1 MTVETITNGIEDL
14 DPNFPA
20 GTDPVSEGDNHVRN
34 LKTALGLS
42 FPNTSGAWNTTSEIR
57 ASGFDAKTVKIR
69 NVGTPVD
76 ATDAARKGETDALDA
91 RVGALEAQGVQYRSF
106 GTWDSGADQQ
116 FPNIAGGTG
125 DFTVER
131 TDTGTYNI
139 TFTETASGQWDQSL
153 SVQTLGLG
161 SFSLA
166 RDIDVFPFDANTFIV
181 TVYNSNNGQTID
193 ANLTF
198 IRLAN

>member
-34 LKTALGLS
+34 IKTALDLS

-57 ASGFDAKTVKIR
+57 ASGYDAKDVKIR
-69 NVGTPVD
+69 NVGTPTV
-76 ATDAARKGETDALDA
+76 ATDAARKGETDALSA
-91 RVGALEAQGVQYRSF
+91 RVDALEAQGVQYRSF

-131 TDTGTYNI
+131 TAVGTYNI
-139 TFTETASGQWDQSL
+139 TFDEVASGQWDQSL
-153 SVQTLGLG
+153 SVQTLGVAP
-161 SFSLA
+161 FSLN
-166 RDIDVFPFDANTFIV
+166 RSIDVYPFDAATFIV
-181 TVYNSNNGQTID
+181 TVYNAGNGNEVD

>member
-42 FPNTSGAWNTTSEIR
+42 FPNSTGAWNTSNEMR
-57 ASGFDAKTVKIR
+57 AGGFDAKTVKIR

-76 ATDAARKGETDALDA
+76 ATDAARKGETDALSD
-91 RVGALEAQGVQYRSF
+91 RVSALEAQGVQYRSF
-106 GTWDSGADQQ
+106 GSWDSGADQQ

-131 TDTGTYNI
+131 IGVGQYAI
-139 TFTETASGQWDQSL
+139 TFTEAAAGQWEQSI
-153 SVQTLGLG
+153 SVMTIGIPP
-161 SFSLA
+161 FSLQ
-166 RDIDVFPFDANTFIV
+166 RDIDVYPANATQVFIY
-181 TVYNSNNGQTID
+181 VYNSNNGQAID

>member
-34 LKTALGLS
+34 IKTALDLS
-42 FPNTSGAWNTTSEIR
+42 FPNTSGAWNTTSEVR

-69 NVGTPVD
+69 NVGTPTES
-76 ATDAARKGETDALDA
+76 TDAARKGETDALSSRIA
-91 RVGALEAQGVQYRSF
+91 ALEAQSVQYRSF
-106 GTWDSGADQQ
+106 GSWDSGADQQ
-116 FPNIAGGTG
+116 FPNIAGGSG

-131 TDTGTYNI
+131 VGLGQYVI
-139 TFTETASGQWDQSL
+139 TFDEAAAGQWEQSIT
-153 SVQTLGLG
+153 VMTIGIPP
-161 SFSLA
+161 FSLQ
-166 RDIDVFPFDANTFIV
+166 RDIDVFPASATQCNIY
-181 TVYNSNNGQTID
+181 VYNSNNGQAID